1 MRIIGIDPGTAI
13 TGYSIIETNN
23 GEITLL
29 DYGCIRTPAG
39 LPQASRLNQIA
50 QDLTTLI
57 KEYKPQKAAI
67 EKLFFKK
74 NVKTAMQ
81 VSEARGVILQ
91 KLEEKGIESDEY
103 TPLEVKIAVCGYGKA
118 DKKMVQQMVKLILNM
133 EEEPKPD
140 DAADAIAIGICLA
153 NSTALKEKI
162 TAQPSQTT

>member
-23 GEITLL
+23 GEISLL

-39 LPQASRLNQIA
+39 LPQSSRLNQIA
-50 QDLTTLI
+50 KDLSTLI
-57 KEYKPQKAAI
+57 KQYKPQKAAI
-67 EKLFFKK
+67 EKLFFK
-74 NVKTAMQ
+74 NNIKTAMQ
-81 VSEARGVILQ
+81 VSEARGVMLQ
-91 KLEEKGIESDEY
+91 KLEEKGIATDEY
-103 TPLEVKIAVCGYGKA
+103 TPLEIKTAVCGYGKA

-133 EEEPKPD
+133 EEEPQPD

-162 TAQPSQTT
+162 TS